1 MQEHENCAN
10 GMQRRQ
16 TDESQWMTSQ
26 KLITQD
32 DVTNKSHKTIT
43 QSNCRTESHETGHE
57 WDDVMNKIGKIM
69 VPGNAWKYD

>member
-10 GMQRRQ
+10 DMQRRQ

-26 KLITQD
+26 ELITQD
-32 DVTNKSHKTIT
+32 DATNKSHKTIT
-43 QSNCRTESHETGHE
+43 QINCRTESHETGHE

-69 VPGNAWKYD
+69 VPANAWKYD